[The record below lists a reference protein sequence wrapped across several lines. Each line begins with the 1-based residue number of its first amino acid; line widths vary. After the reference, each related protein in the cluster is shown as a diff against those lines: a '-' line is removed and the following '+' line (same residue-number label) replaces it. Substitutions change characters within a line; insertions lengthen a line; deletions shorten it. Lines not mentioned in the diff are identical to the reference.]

1 LAAAAPVLG
10 FSQADLLQRKNAL
23 ESVATSSAASR
34 YMKEPCPKA
43 STGALVDH
51 PMLLERLKQMR
62 GSMRPEEEDDSV
74 SWRA

>member
-1 LAAAAPVLG
+1 LAAAVPVLG

-34 YMKEPCPKA
+34 YMKEPCTKA